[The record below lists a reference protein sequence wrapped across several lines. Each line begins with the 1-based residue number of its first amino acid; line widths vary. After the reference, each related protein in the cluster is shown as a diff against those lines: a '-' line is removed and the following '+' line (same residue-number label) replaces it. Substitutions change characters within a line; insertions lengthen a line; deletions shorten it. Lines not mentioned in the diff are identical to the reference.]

1 VLYDREPAP
10 QADGA
15 GQQQQQPSVGAAA
28 ALPQS
33 VPCPSSRLLP
43 TAHQSKLMPQPPSGT
58 DAHNALRFLQK

>member
-15 GQQQQQPSVGAAA
+15 GQQQPSVGAAA
-28 ALPQS
+28 AHS

-43 TAHQSKLMPQPPSGT
+43 TAHHSKLMPQPPNGT